1 MTTMRTTVSIWIL
14 FPAVTMS
21 LGWGLRGFIG
31 GGPLGAMIPGAM
43 VVLALALLLER
54 KTSLG
59 FIAACGAV
67 GVGFGGQETYGQ
79 TVGLSLKPETFWWA
93 MTGFAVKGGA
103 WGLLGGI
110 VMALG
115 FLREKMRVKARDVAA
130 GVLAMIAATW
140 LGWKLV
146 NSPKLIYFSNP
157 VDKPRE
163 EAWFGLLL
171 GGLVLLGWL
180 LWKGGGRAMVE
191 MALLGLVGGGVGFA
205 VGAAIQ
211 AVGRPTGP
219 APFVDWWKI
228 MEFTFGALLGAAYGW
243 AAWRNREAL
252 SGDEGAAWTGSA
264 GWKGLAAAAALALIG
279 IGLEYKVELPFT
291 YTIAGALLLVL
302 AMAEEAWAWQI
313 AMAVTCCAFFMDA
326 VENKEILQG
335 VQGYLF
341 IGLATAAVAWV
352 TARRPVGK
360 TMFLVMT
367 WSAVGVSLVKVLAP
381 PMAMKFGAAATEA
394 VFVLMAVAATWWARR
409 LTAETE

>member
-1 MTTMRTTVSIWIL
+1 MIQKNAALWVL

-43 VVLALALLLER
+43 VALALALLLGR

-93 MTGFAVKGGA
+93 ITGFAVKGGV

-115 FLREKMRVKARDVAA
+115 FLRERMRVKMRDVVV
-130 GVLAMIAATW
+130 GVLGMIAATW
-140 LGWKLV
+140 LGWRLV
-146 NSPKLIYFSNP
+146 NLPKLIYFSNP

-163 EAWFGLLL
+163 EAWFGFLL
-171 GGLVLLGWL
+171 GGVVLLGWL
-180 LWKGGGRAMVE
+180 MWKGGGRAMLE
-191 MALLGLVGGGVGFA
+191 MALFGLVGGGVGFA
-205 VGAAIQ
+205 AGAAIQ

-219 APFVDWWKI
+219 APLVDWWKI
-228 MEFTFGALLGAAYGW
+228 MEFTFGAVLGAAYGW
-243 AAWRNREAL
+243 AGWRSKDVLGEDAGVAWA
-252 SGDEGAAWTGSA
+252 GSA
-264 GWKGLAAAAALALIG
+264 GWKGLAAAAVLALVGIG
-279 IGLEYKVELPFT
+279 IEYKLDIQFN
-291 YTIAGALLLVL
+291 YTIAGAVLLVV

-313 AMAVTCCAFFMDA
+313 AMAITCCAFFMDA

-335 VQGYLF
+335 VTGYLF
-341 IGLATAAVAWV
+341 IGLGTAAVAWV
-352 TARRPVGK
+352 TARRPVGR

-381 PMAMKFGAAATEA
+381 PLATKFQTVGTEA
-394 VFVLMAVAATWWARR
+394 VFVLMGVAATWWALRF
-409 LTAETE
+409 TAETE